1 MRNVQYHFSPG
12 ISVNIRRLAGELV
25 PAGGAALPIFDDK
38 RTFSL
43 KIEAAE
49 IAMTPQ
55 ALANALNNFVFS
67 AKDALL
73 KDISIQIDKDR
84 LKIKGKLPSKGDLAF
99 EAEGHLSATDQGKI
113 RLHVEKIQALHLPV
127 KGLMDLIGVD
137 LADLIKKGKV
147 AGVQAEKDD
156 LILDPSQILPPPR
169 IEGRVTSLRLENN
182 NIIQVFGDPSRFPWA
197 RVPAQNYMAY
207 RGNRLRFGKLT
218 MDDTD
223 MILIDMTPNDPFDFY
238 LDHYTE
244 QLTAGYTKNTTANG
258 LRVFMPDYDKLHS
271 TQTRISK
278 K

>member
-1 MRNVQYHFSPG
+1 MGRV
-12 ISVNIRRLAGELV
+12 
-25 PAGGAALPIFDDK
+25 
-38 RTFSL
+38 
-43 KIEAAE
+43 
-49 IAMTPQ
+49 
-55 ALANALNNFVFS
+55 
-67 AKDALL
+67 
-73 KDISIQIDKDR
+73 
-84 LKIKGKLPSKGDLAF
+84 KIKGKLPSKGDLGF
-99 EAEGHLSATDQGKI
+99 EAEGRLSATDEGKI
-113 RLHVEKIQALHLPV
+113 RLHVEKIHALHLPV

-169 IEGRVTSLRLENN
+169 IEGRVTSVRLENG
-182 NIIQVFGDPSRFPWA
+182 NIVQVFGDPARYPWA

-238 LDHYTE
+238 LDHYIE

-258 LRVFMPDYDKLHS
+258 LRVFMPDYAKLHS
-271 TQTRISK
+271 SQTRISK